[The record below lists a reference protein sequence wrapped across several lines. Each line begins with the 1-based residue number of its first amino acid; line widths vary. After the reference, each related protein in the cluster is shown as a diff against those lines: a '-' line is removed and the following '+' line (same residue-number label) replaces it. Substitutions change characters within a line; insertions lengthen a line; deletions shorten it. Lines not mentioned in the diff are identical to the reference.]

1 MERNTLYKS
10 DTFINE
16 NIFYLFNKTI
26 YEFDMKDA
34 GYNLTRA
41 YKLLPNDKIE
51 ELGRLKKERRRI
63 EIGKLQRD
71 NPIYKERLMKAFE
84 EARRM
89 FFEANELQT
98 DDIISIK
105 KDAIFTTKY
114 CEYYTF
120 LEFIEFRPKN
130 EYSSYIRLN
139 KRIEMYYSQTQ
150 LDIKGL
156 SDEAIE
162 YHRDYLINF
171 IRLFFQ
177 KMETDDTASV
187 LGFMRRFID
196 RYKRRELS
204 IEYYRRFDRDP
215 RFDLLDDQS
224 IKYYEY
230 WDEHK
235 EDLDI
240 KFNYIELL
248 VKLVK
253 IPL

>member
-10 DTFINE
+10 DTYVND

-26 YEFDMKDA
+26 YEFDMKTA
-34 GYNLTRA
+34 GYNLSRA
-41 YKLLPNDKIE
+41 YKLLPEDKLE
-51 ELGRLKKERRRI
+51 ELGRLKKERRTI

-71 NPIYKERLMKAFE
+71 NKEYKDRLMQAFE

-89 FFEANELQT
+89 FFEANELQVT
-98 DDIISIK
+98 DIIAIK

-114 CEYYTF
+114 CNFQNF
-120 LEFIEFRPKN
+120 LEYIEFRPKN

-139 KRIEMYYSQTQ
+139 KKIELYYSPDK

-156 SDEAIE
+156 SDEAISYHQE
-162 YHRDYLINF
+162 YMIHF
-171 IRLFFQ
+171 IKLFFH
-177 KMETDDTASV
+177 KMETEDTCTI

-196 RYKRRELS
+196 RYKKRELPVG
-204 IEYYRRFDRDP
+204 YYRRFDRDP
-215 RFDLLDDQS
+215 RFDTYDDS
-224 IKYYEY
+224 MKFYEY
-230 WDEHK
+230 WEDQK

-240 KFNYIELL
+240 TFNYIEVLI
-248 VKLVK
+248 KLIK